1 MASIESVRM
10 VLIASVGR
18 SVLIVERTLS
28 WCVGLLRCLAMWRG
42 FLVLLI
48 ACGGSTPATL
58 PVEAPSPRP
67 APPAVAATSPS
78 CTNAKPD
85 APDALVVPVAST
97 FTVPD
102 SHEVEWFAPAWKKV
116 GLGQTI
122 SFGTS
127 AIDQDLDETR
137 VDVTRM
143 PFSARFDP
151 ITQTVVWT
159 PAIGDMPKAEF
170 EVTITQP

>member
-1 MASIESVRM
+1 MASIDSVRM

-18 SVLIVERTLS
+18 SVVIVRADPIM
-28 WCVGLLRCLAMWRG
+28 VLRCRSMRNAL
-42 FLVLLI
+42 LVLLI
-48 ACGGSTPATL
+48 ACGGSTPAPSTL
-58 PVEAPSPRP
+58 PAEAPSPRP
-67 APPAVAATSPS
+67 PPPALPTVAAS
-78 CTNAKPD
+78 CTSTTPD
-85 APDALVVPVAST
+85 APVPAAST

-102 SHEVEWFAPAWKKV
+102 AHEVEWFAPAWKKV

-127 AIDQDLDETR
+127 ASQGHLDETR

-151 ITQTVVWT
+151 I
-159 PAIGDMPKAEF
+159 
-170 EVTITQP
+170 

>member
-1 MASIESVRM
+1 M
-10 VLIASVGR
+10 
-18 SVLIVERTLS
+18 
-28 WCVGLLRCLAMWRG
+28 
-42 FLVLLI
+42 
-48 ACGGSTPATL
+48 GGVSAPATTL
-58 PVEAPSPRP
+58 PVAAPSPRP
-67 APPAVAATSPS
+67 APPVLPAVAAS
-78 CTNAKPD
+78 CTNPPA
-85 APDALVVPVAST
+85 APDPTAAPVAST

-137 VDVTRM
+137 VEVTRM

-151 ITQTVVWT
+151 ITQTVV
-159 PAIGDMPKAEF
+159 F
-170 EVTITQP
+170 LSVFV

>member
-18 SVLIVERTLS
+18 SVLIVERTLA
-28 WCVGLLRCLAMWRG
+28 WCGGLLRCPAMWRG
-42 FLVLLI
+42 FLILLI
-48 ACGGSTPATL
+48 ACGGSAPATTL
-58 PVEAPSPRP
+58 PVEALLPRP
-67 APPAVAATSPS
+67 APPALPAVAAS
-78 CTNAKPD
+78 CTNPPA
-85 APDALVVPVAST
+85 APDPTAAPVAST

-127 AIDQDLDETR
+127 AIDQDR
-137 VDVTRM
+137 GG
-143 PFSARFDP
+143 ARGGGARGP
-151 ITQTVVWT
+151 G
-159 PAIGDMPKAEF
+159 AARGD
-170 EVTITQP
+170 